1 MATTN
6 WKVAIDLDKRF
17 PYTYQSM
24 QELILA
30 IEAAHKHEG
39 HVTWYGKDMEFVTRI
54 EFKDKLKHVLMAL
67 ASDALVTRQANA
79 EEYYAALL
87 NFLRLWFQ
95 VFPNWPEV
103 VEYVCRH
110 LESDPS
116 ASVISIDE
124 LLQTGN

>member
-6 WKVAIDLDKRF
+6 WKVAIDIDKRY
-17 PYTYQSM
+17 PHTYTSM

-39 HVTWYGKDMEFVTRI
+39 HVTWYGKDMEFVTRN
-54 EFKDKLKHVLMAL
+54 EYKTKLKHVLAAIAL
-67 ASDALVTRQANA
+67 DGLVTRMANA
-79 EEYYAALL
+79 EEYYFALL

-110 LESDPS
+110 LEADQS
-116 ASVISIDE
+116 ASVALIDE
-124 LLQTGN
+124 LIHSGS

>member
-6 WKVAIDLDKRF
+6 WKVAIDIDQRF
-17 PYTYQSM
+17 PHTYQSM

-39 HVTWYGKDMEFVTRI
+39 HVTWYGKDMEYVTQN
-54 EFKDKLKHVLMAL
+54 EYKTKLKHVLIAI
-67 ASDALVTRQANA
+67 AADGLVTSQANA
-79 EEYYAALL
+79 EEYYFALL

-110 LESDPS
+110 LESDQT
-116 ASVISIDE
+116 ASIALIDA
-124 LLQTGN
+124 LI

>member
-6 WKVAIDLDKRF
+6 WKIAIDLDKRY
-17 PYTYQSM
+17 PHTYLSM
-24 QELILA
+24 QDLILA

-39 HVTWYGKDMEFVTRI
+39 HVTWYGKDMEFVTQN
-54 EFKDKLKHVLMAL
+54 EYKAKLKRVLMAM
-67 ASDALVTRQANA
+67 ASDELVTRQANA
-79 EEYYAALL
+79 EEYYLALL

-110 LESDPS
+110 LESDPT
-116 ASVISIDE
+116 ASVSLIDE
-124 LLQTGN
+124 LIASGR

>member
-1 MATTN
+1 MVTTN
-6 WKVAIDLDKRF
+6 WKVAIDIDKRF
-17 PYTYQSM
+17 PHTFMSM

-39 HVTWYGKDMEFVTRI
+39 HITWYGKDMEFVTQN
-54 EFKDKLKHVLMAL
+54 EYKAKLKNVLAAIAL
-67 ASDALVTRQANA
+67 DGLVTSMANA
-79 EEYYAALL
+79 EEYYFALL

-110 LESDPS
+110 LEEDQS
-116 ASVISIDE
+116 ASVALIDE
-124 LLQTGN
+124 LIHLGS